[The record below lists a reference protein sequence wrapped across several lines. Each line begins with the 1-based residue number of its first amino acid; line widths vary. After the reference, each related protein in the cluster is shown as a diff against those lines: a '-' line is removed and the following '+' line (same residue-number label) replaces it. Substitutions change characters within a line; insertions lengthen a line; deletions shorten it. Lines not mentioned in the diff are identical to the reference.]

1 MSDEENDI
9 FVGTPTLK
17 EVKEYFLKQKRLADI
32 HFLEATPSPVGSPCL
47 NETFQIYLNQRRIKA
62 QEEMNRKYN
71 AETGSPVSSRVYSLN
86 DTTINAGN
94 DETMMRTTDESFME
108 MERMCEKTM
117 QNNSRGL
124 IDLTELSSDNEDCS
138 GEDFMDKFKKGG
150 SNLTKFQLSEMT
162 LLNDVEAPSFMFD
175 NTLFNNTVTSPL
187 CRGVGLNRPSTIEEE
202 STIVESTI
210 SNKTSLS
217 SYRTAH
223 ANSTTEMSEKY
234 QTASDESWLHSK
246 SKNTSADI
254 TDVFQKPKIRSFY
267 TDLDDT
273 TDKST
278 KSVDYTKDSL
288 NVSGNKYLR
297 ADMSKDSLN
306 GNSTSDTASSFSDM
320 KDSLLET
327 EESDFSD
334 MDNRKFNDT
343 LEEFEFMM
351 EQAAKLQPGGVPKKA
366 KSPSTPKYPNSPV
379 TPSTVIKVQ
388 QPTMRNSPASKNLF
402 PKVFS
407 KVNTGVGGSASKSPF
422 AKGSPATATNFKK
435 PFQPTVTSKIPHL
448 SHVTKKF
455 SHVAS
460 PIARYINHTPELP
473 LATTARVPTG
483 SVSKG
488 FNFRDSDSFAI
499 NENDSYNSNQGYKP
513 ASLPCR
519 AKTKNSCKEI
529 YDFRDNTVTPGGE
542 KINRLLVN
550 SSPLVT
556 THEGRL
562 KSDRPKIF
570 ENLTLNETRIS
581 EMSFNDLS
589 LMSGDVSVQV
599 LNTVKRL

>member
-1 MSDEENDI
+1 M
-9 FVGTPTLK
+9 
-17 EVKEYFLKQKRLADI
+17 
-32 HFLEATPSPVGSPCL
+32 EATPSPVGSPCL
-47 NETFQIYLNQRRIKA
+47 NETFQIYLNQRKIKA
-62 QEEMNRKYN
+62 EEEMNRKYN
-71 AETGSPVSSRVYSLN
+71 SETGSPVSSRVYSLN
-86 DTTINAGN
+86 DTTMVAGN

-117 QNNSRGL
+117 MNNSRSP
-124 IDLTELSSDNEDCS
+124 IDLTELSSDNEDSSC
-138 GEDFMDKFKKGG
+138 EEFMDKYKKAG
-150 SNLTKFQLSEMT
+150 SNLNKFQLSEMT

-187 CRGVGLNRPSTIEEE
+187 CRAVNLNRPSTIEEE
-202 STIVESTI
+202 STVVESTI

-223 ANSTTEMSEKY
+223 ANSSTEMSEKY

-246 SKNTSADI
+246 NANVSSDI

-267 TDLDDT
+267 NDLDDT
-273 TDKST
+273 NDKST

-288 NVSGNKYLR
+288 NASGNKYLH
-297 ADMSKDSLN
+297 ADISKDSLN

-320 KDSLLET
+320 KDSLLEST

-351 EQAAKLQPGGVPKKA
+351 EQAAKLQPGTGVTKKA
-366 KSPSTPKYPNSPV
+366 KSPTTPRYPNSPV
-379 TPSTVIKVQ
+379 TPSTVVKAH

-407 KVNTGVGGSASKSPF
+407 KMGTAGGSASKSPF
-422 AKGSPATATNFKK
+422 TKASPSTTPNFKK
-435 PFQPTVTSKIPHL
+435 PFHPTVTSKIPHL

-499 NENDSYNSNQGYKP
+499 NENDSYNGNQVYKP
-513 ASLPCR
+513 SLPCR
-519 AKTKNSCKEI
+519 AKTKTSSKEVS
-529 YDFRDNTVTPGGE
+529 N
-542 KINRLLVN
+542 LV
-550 SSPLVT
+550 
-556 THEGRL
+556 
-562 KSDRPKIF
+562 
-570 ENLTLNETRIS
+570 
-581 EMSFNDLS
+581 
-589 LMSGDVSVQV
+589 
-599 LNTVKRL
+599 